1 MRHSAA
7 ATLAVTAVLLL
18 SGCARF
24 GGLPSTGGPSAAAG
38 LQTQQAVAAT
48 KPGAATPSAGST
60 ADLGGFVD
68 PKAVKQL
75 SEKDKA
81 EAASAQFYA
90 LQFGRPGAPRV
101 WQGDSGASGKVLVG
115 PFVRVNELDCRE
127 FSHLVEAKGQS
138 YTRAGTACRET
149 NGNWSVVDVS

>member
-1 MRHSAA
+1 MRLPAA
-7 ATLAVTAVLLL
+7 AALAVTAIFLL

-24 GGLPSTGGPSAAAG
+24 GGLPGSASGMGASSTAG
-38 LQTQQAVAAT
+38 QQAASQPSSSNAT
-48 KPGAATPSAGST
+48 ASAISAT
-60 ADLGGFVD
+60 DLGGFVD
-68 PKAVKQL
+68 PKAVGQL
-75 SEKDKA
+75 SEKEKA

-127 FSHLVEAKGQS
+127 FSHLVENKGQS
-138 YTRAGTACRET
+138 YTRSGTACREA
-149 NGNWSVVDVS
+149 NGSWSVVDVS